1 MGKGEEIQPLVDD
14 VDPFDTVGIVIA
26 DKNQIIT
33 HVNAGFN
40 AITGYSWE
48 ECLGRNCKFLQ
59 GEETN
64 TDAVQTIRSALEL
77 NEPCKVSILNYRKDG
92 RKFWNT
98 LTVMPIL
105 DSTGGIS
112 SYVGIQMLQQTAYID
127 RPMPAF
133 KWTNLRRT
141 VPRKLALTHRK
152 GNENGG
158 TAKLLE
164 LESKEEEEEDRLPPN
179 NVLFVAETNLPTK
192 KGKFRVCA
200 YKDTSKPGEEAE
212 IIVLIHGEV
221 ERRSDVTCR
230 VHDMC
235 FTSEVLHSLKC
246 DCREQL
252 DYAMDYIKDRERC
265 PVGGM
270 IIYMPQEGRGIG
282 LANKIKAYSMQELG
296 LDTVDANRVLGFEDD
311 YRDYRAVGSILSH
324 LQISSLCLMT
334 NNPRKIEQ
342 LEMNGVV
349 VSGRIPIVM
358 GTNEHSDNYV
368 KTKGARM
375 GHMLGH

>member
-164 LESKEEEEEDRLPPN
+164 LEGKEEEEEDRLPPN

-349 VSGRIPIVM
+349 VSGRISIVM

>member
-141 VPRKLALTHRK
+141 VPRKLSLTHRK

-164 LESKEEEEEDRLPPN
+164 LEGKEEEEEDRLPPN

-200 YKDTSKPGEEAE
+200 YKDTSKPGEESE